1 MANTPRKKPMSPKT
15 AASTIKRRLLGRS
28 VKRAYSYWTGGG
40 GSSKMNQMLGTRPLR
55 PKNTGPYNNAE
66 TPKIRAHFEAMKRH
80 AKKFPRTVPVLYRGM
95 ARSDPKSVAMLTNFT
110 TRRNKSHHVPTFWSF
125 SSKKHIASI
134 WSQGPSRRG
143 NTQYGYVLTLNRGRY
158 PSIKHNSY
166 TPSNMSYESEVTL
179 APGTYTMVGRTN
191 NIIHVRYT
199 PNK

>member
-1 MANTPRKKPMSPKT
+1 MTNTPRKKPMSPKT
-15 AASTIKRRLLGRS
+15 AASTIKRRLLGAS

-40 GSSKMNQMLGTRPLR
+40 GSAKMNQMLGTRPR
-55 PKNTGPYNNAE
+55 TYNNSE
-66 TPKIRAHFEAMKRH
+66 TPRIRASFEAMKRH

-95 ARSDPKSVAMLTNFT
+95 ARSDPKSIAMLTNFT

-125 SSKKHIASI
+125 SNKKYIASI

-143 NTQYGYVLTLNRGRY
+143 STQYGYVLMVNRGRY

-166 TPSNMSYESEVTL
+166 TRSNMPYESEVTL
-179 APGTYTMVGRTN
+179 SPGTYTMVNRKN
-191 NIIHVRYT
+191 NIIRARYT